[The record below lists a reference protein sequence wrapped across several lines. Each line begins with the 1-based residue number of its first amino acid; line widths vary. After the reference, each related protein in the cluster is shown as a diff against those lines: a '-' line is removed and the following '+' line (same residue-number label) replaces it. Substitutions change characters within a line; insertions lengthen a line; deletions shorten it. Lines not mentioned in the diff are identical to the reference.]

1 MGHAL
6 LKEREFIITVHLFLY
21 ASMGLLKRE
30 KNNIKQC
37 NMTFEQLGLD
47 ESLVKAVSELG
58 FTTPTEI
65 QQKAIPVF
73 LKREKDL
80 IALAQ
85 TGTGKTAAFGLPIL
99 HNLDIFNK
107 ATQALIISPTR
118 ELCMQITNDLKNYS
132 KHQRG
137 LRVTAVYGGSS
148 IMAQIEEIRQGA
160 HIIVATPGRLID
172 LLDRKAVKLDQVQT
186 VVLDEADEMLNMGF
200 QEDME
205 TILAQ
210 TPEDKITGLFS
221 ATMPKEIRNIAST
234 YLREYE
240 EVSSGKKNS
249 ASTSISHQYAVVQAK
264 DKLAALKRIID
275 FHPDFFGIIFCTTR
289 IETQEIS
296 DAIVKA
302 GYNADCLHGD
312 LSQQQRD
319 KVMGKFRKRTIK
331 ILCATDVAARG
342 IDVNDITHVIH
353 YHLPDDIENYTH
365 RSGRTARAGKTGT
378 SIALLHI
385 REAYK
390 LHQIEKIAGIK
401 FEKYMIPNGEEIIA
415 NKVQQFVKD
424 FLEMDMSQ
432 TDQDWQNE
440 LISPL
445 LQMDKAELVQR
456 MLAKEFRKVDPSYTS
471 NTDLNVN
478 EQNKSDRKGKRS
490 EQGNDRFE
498 RRDRS
503 EGKSRRDK
511 FAPDENTSRLF
522 INLGKKDNLRY
533 DEMRE
538 LIFRETKVSGHHIK
552 DIEMAGVF
560 SFFETDAKSA
570 ERIMENF
577 KNVEIN
583 GREVRI
589 DRADGQ
595 NNMTGGQGNSRKSFG
610 QKSKAPSEKFRGT
623 TTPFAE
629 RKKKIFSSAKSG
641 DQKPR
646 YKKKDELSW

>member
-1 MGHAL
+1 MTTFNEL
-6 LKEREFIITVHLFLY
+6 
-21 ASMGLLKRE
+21 GLH
-30 KNNIKQC
+30 
-37 NMTFEQLGLD
+37 EQLLSAIT
-47 ESLVKAVSELG
+47 EMG
-58 FTTPTEI
+58 FENPTEI

-73 LKREKDL
+73 LKRESDL
-80 IALAQ
+80 VALAQ

-99 HNLDIFNK
+99 HHLDVNDK
-107 ATQALIISPTR
+107 STQALIISPTR

-132 KHQRG
+132 KHMRG
-137 LRVTAVYGGSS
+137 VRIVAVYGGSS
-148 IMAQIEEIRQGA
+148 IVAQIKDIRQGA

-172 LLDRKAVKLDQVQT
+172 LLDRKAMKIDQIQT

-210 TPEDKITGLFS
+210 TPDDKITGLFS
-221 ATMPKEIRNIAST
+221 ATMPKEIRNIASK
-234 YLREYE
+234 YLKESV
-240 EVSSGKKNS
+240 EVSSGKKNQAS
-249 ASTSISHQYAVVQAK
+249 ADITHQYAVVQAK

-275 FHPDFFGIIFCTTR
+275 FNDNFFGIIFCTTR

-365 RSGRTARAGKTGT
+365 RSGRTARAGKKGI

-390 LHQIEKIAGIK
+390 LHQIEKMAGVK
-401 FEKYMIPNGEEIIA
+401 FEKFMIPKGEDIITKKVQNFVNNIVELQYKDELNIPIHEEWSAPLMAMSQEELVERIIA
-415 NKVQQFVKD
+415 QK
-424 FLEMDMSQ
+424 
-432 TDQDWQNE
+432 
-440 LISPL
+440 L
-445 LQMDKAELVQR
+445 LNIDTQYAIQE
-456 MLAKEFRKVDPSYTS
+456 
-471 NTDLNVN
+471 DLNIVEGQKSN
-478 EQNKSDRKGKRS
+478 RSSERGDSRRGERSERGGRSDRM
-490 EQGNDRFE
+490 E
-498 RRDRS
+498 RS
-503 EGKSRRDK
+503 EGGSRRDK
-511 FAPDENTSRLF
+511 FSSGEPTVRMF

-538 LIFRETKVSGHHIK
+538 MIFKASKVSGHNIK
-552 DIEMAGVF
+552 EIEMKGVY
-560 SFFETDAKSA
+560 SFFETDQASA
-570 ERIMENF
+570 DRIMEGF
-577 KNVEIN
+577 HGVESN

-589 DRADGQ
+589 QKAEEGDG
-595 NNMTGGQGNSRKSFG
+595 NESRSYSGGGGGKSYGGGGRERSGGGGFDKRKSSG
-610 QKSKAPSEKFRGT
+610 RGSSSSSSSGGSSSGRPKYKSKVS
-623 TTPFAE
+623 
-629 RKKKIFSSAKSG
+629 KS
-641 DQKPR
+641 
-646 YKKKDELSW
+646 W

>member
-1 MGHAL
+1 MTTFNEL
-6 LKEREFIITVHLFLY
+6 
-21 ASMGLLKRE
+21 GL
-30 KNNIKQC
+30 N
-37 NMTFEQLGLD
+37 EQLLSAIQ
-47 ESLVKAVSELG
+47 EMG
-58 FTTPTEI
+58 FNNPTEI
-65 QQKAIPVF
+65 QQKAIPIF
-73 LKREKDL
+73 LQRESDL
-80 IALAQ
+80 VALAQ

-99 HNLDIFNK
+99 HHLDVNDK
-107 ATQALIISPTR
+107 STQALIISPTR

-132 KHQRG
+132 KQMRG
-137 LRVTAVYGGSS
+137 VRIVAVYGGSS
-148 IMAQIEEIRQGA
+148 IMGQIKEIRQGA

-172 LLDRKAVKLDQVQT
+172 LLDRKAMKIDQIQT

-221 ATMPKEIRNIAST
+221 ATMPKEIRNIANK
-234 YLREYE
+234 YLKESV
-240 EVSSGKKNS
+240 EVSSGKKNTAS
-249 ASTSISHQYAVVQAK
+249 ADITHQYAVVQAK

-275 FHPDFFGIIFCTTR
+275 FNENFFGIIFCTTR

-365 RSGRTARAGKTGT
+365 RSGRTARAGKKGI

-390 LHQIEKIAGIK
+390 LHQIEKMAGVK
-401 FEKYMIPNGEEIIA
+401 FEKFMIPKGEEIITR
-415 NKVQQFVKD
+415 KVENFVNEIVTLDYKD
-424 FLEMDMSQ
+424 SLNMPIHA
-432 TDQDWQNE
+432 DW
-440 LISPL
+440 SAPL
-445 LQMDKAELVQR
+445 LQMSHEELVERIIAQK
-456 MLAKEFRKVDPSYTS
+456 LLNIDTQYAVTE
-471 NTDLNVN
+471 DLNIAEGQKSN
-478 EQNKSDRKGKRS
+478 RSSERNDSRRGDRTERGRRSDRM
-490 EQGNDRFE
+490 E
-498 RRDRS
+498 RS
-503 EGKSRRDK
+503 EGGSRRDK
-511 FAPDENTSRLF
+511 FGSDEPTVRMF

-538 LIFRETKVSGHHIK
+538 MIFRASKVSGHNIK
-552 DIEMAGVF
+552 DIDMKGVY
-560 SFFETDAKSA
+560 SFFETDKQSA
-570 ERIMENF
+570 ERIMEGF
-577 KNVEIN
+577 HNVESN

-589 DRADGQ
+589 QMAEEGSE
-595 NNMTGGQGNSRKSFG
+595 GGGDSKSFG
-610 QKSKAPSEKFRGT
+610 GAKTKSYAGGGNRERSFDKRKPGKGGFAAGGSASSTGRPKFKSKVS
-623 TTPFAE
+623 
-629 RKKKIFSSAKSG
+629 KS
-641 DQKPR
+641 
-646 YKKKDELSW
+646 W

>member
-1 MGHAL
+1 M
-6 LKEREFIITVHLFLY
+6 
-21 ASMGLLKRE
+21 
-30 KNNIKQC
+30 NI
-37 NMTFEQLGLD
+37 
-47 ESLVKAVSELG
+47 V
-58 FTTPTEI
+58 
-65 QQKAIPVF
+65 
-73 LKREKDL
+73 
-80 IALAQ
+80 
-85 TGTGKTAAFGLPIL
+85 
-99 HNLDIFNK
+99 
-107 ATQALIISPTR
+107 
-118 ELCMQITNDLKNYS
+118 
-132 KHQRG
+132 
-137 LRVTAVYGGSS
+137 AVYGGTS
-148 IMAQIEEIRQGA
+148 IGMQIRDLKRGVQIV
-160 HIIVATPGRLID
+160 VATPGRLID
-172 LLDRKAVKLDQVQT
+172 LIERKAIDLANIEY

-432 TDQDWQNE
+432 TDQDWQSE

-490 EQGNDRFE
+490 DAGNDRFE

-511 FAPDENTSRLF
+511 FAPDENTTRLF

-538 LIFRETKVSGHHIK
+538 LIFRQTKVSGHHIK

-560 SFFETDAKSA
+560 SFFETDVKSA
-570 ERIMENF
+570 ERILENF

-595 NNMTGGQGNSRKSFG
+595 NNMTGGPSNSRKSFG
-610 QKSKAPSEKFRGT
+610 QKSKTPSEKFRGT

-629 RKKKIFSSAKSG
+629 RKKKIFSAAKSG